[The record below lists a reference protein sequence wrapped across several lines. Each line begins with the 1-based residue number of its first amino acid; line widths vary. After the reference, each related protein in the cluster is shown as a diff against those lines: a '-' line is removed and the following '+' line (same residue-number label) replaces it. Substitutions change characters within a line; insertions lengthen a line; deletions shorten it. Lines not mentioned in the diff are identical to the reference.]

1 MVITCVSF
9 LTGGLGD
16 SHLPLHHSFDPAGEG
31 GHPPW
36 SLEGSSLLF
45 ETQLAETPR
54 DGGKI
59 MRKAVCICLSIL
71 TEASPRTIG
80 TTKIWVQWLSLQGC
94 FKLEKSMKS
103 TLEATALVYASMI
116 GNHICLHLVCGHP
129 YREL

>member
-1 MVITCVSF
+1 M
-9 LTGGLGD
+9 LTGILRRKLG
-16 SHLPLHHSFDPAGEG
+16 P
-31 GHPPW
+31 HPPAFRCE
-36 SLEGSSLLF
+36 SPEGSSLLF

-94 FKLEKSMKS
+94 FKLEKRC
-103 TLEATALVYASMI
+103 EGAVGGFDA
-116 GNHICLHLVCGHP
+116 HLLGAEKAV
-129 YREL
+129 